1 MKHPVI
7 WHNAAPLWDL
17 ALDQAALDQGGAEH
31 PRFHRPEILR
41 FANDAFMDELEAL
54 LAEDPAGLADRVA
67 RQETWEDER
76 AGWQDSEDGAPI
88 DLYQPVHQRFYL
100 LAASLVCRLPG
111 LPDRLAD
118 PAKERLSFVI
128 RRLAPTA
135 EDVDVDAND
144 PSTFNEQAWI
154 GDRRG
159 GEWAGVDGS
168 AVAAGE
174 ERLPLFAHVFELEGR
189 KRRLLAGLLPVAGRE
204 LYQGSRTRV
213 EVDEA
218 EGGAGVT
225 TSADATTG
233 AIYVARC
240 VYERPDCARFEPPV
254 VSRPSRPFR
263 LASFFDPAA
272 PVRPVTIRL
281 PVDTSEGGLRGFGK
295 GVSFLLSNQLRRQMA
310 QLEGQ
315 SLDDLDQGNG
325 GTDPGQLDLGEI
337 WILSIPIIT
346 LCAFI
351 LLMVIVNV
359 LNFFFQWLPFFRI
372 RIPLN
377 LKVGT

>member
-1 MKHPVI
+1 MRHPVM

-17 ALDQAALDQGGAEH
+17 ALDDGGTAP

-41 FANDAFMDELEAL
+41 FASDAFMDELETL
-54 LAEDPAGLADRVA
+54 LSGDPARLADRVA
-67 RQETWEDER
+67 RQETWDDE
-76 AGWQDSEDGAPI
+76 AVGWQTSEDDGPI
-88 DLYQPVHQRFYL
+88 SLYQPVHQRFYL
-100 LAASLVCRLPG
+100 LTASLVCRLPG
-111 LPDRLAD
+111 LPDRVTD
-118 PAKERLSFVI
+118 PAKERLSFVV
-128 RRLAPTA
+128 RRLAPTDSEVA
-135 EDVDVDAND
+135 VDPAD
-144 PSTFNEQAWI
+144 PATFREEAWQ
-154 GDRRG
+154 GDRR
-159 GEWAGVDGS
+159 AGLWV
-168 AVAAGE
+168 AVGDSDLVQGE
-174 ERLPLFAHVFELEGR
+174 ERLPLFPHVFELEGK
-189 KRRLLAGLLPVAGRE
+189 KRRLLAGLVPVAGRE
-204 LYQGSRTRV
+204 LYQGETRRV
-213 EVDEA
+213 EPDGSTG
-218 EGGAGVT
+218 GGAGVT
-225 TSADATTG
+225 ASAAG
-233 AIYVARC
+233 GSPAIYIARC

-263 LASFFDPAA
+263 MASFFDPGA

-325 GTDPGQLDLGEI
+325 GSDPGPLDLGEI

-346 LCAFI
+346 ICAFI

-359 LNFFFQWLPFFRI
+359 LNFFFQWIPFFRI

-377 LKVGT
+377 LRVGT